1 MLSLLSFTQKK
12 MDMQFSEA
20 ECLKIDAAHRKVY
33 CRSNISNNLNE
44 KEEFVVDYD
53 YLIIAVGANVNTFN
67 TPGVME
73 NCHFLKVTSFIILF
87 IMLSCIYRVLYF
99 FKKAMFFIQLR
110 NSKAS
115 RRGQI
120 E

>member
-1 MLSLLSFTQKK
+1 

-20 ECLKIDAAHRKVY
+20 ECLKIDATNRKVY

-73 NCHFLKVTSFIILF
+73 NCHFLKVSSFIILS
-87 IMLSCIYRVLYF
+87 SCI
-99 FKKAMFFIQLR
+99 
-110 NSKAS
+110 
-115 RRGQI
+115 
-120 E
+120 